1 MNGHWQM
8 KGGQMYAS
16 AASVRVNEIQNGAQC
31 FSISRLHQTP
41 WFPRGVHAHILLV
54 SDRRIALR
62 QSTRPADEEIEVA
75 TLVTIPKY
83 ILFFFVLD
91 YSQRLSLNFLF
102 NRSLPPP

>member
-1 MNGHWQM
+1 
-8 KGGQMYAS
+8 MYAS
-16 AASVRVNEIQNGAQC
+16 AASVRVNEIQNGARC
-31 FSISRLHQTP
+31 FSISCLHQTP
-41 WFPRGVHAHILLV
+41 WFPRGVHAHIRLV
-54 SDRRIALR
+54 SDRRIALPLP
-62 QSTRPADEEIEVA
+62 TRPADEEIVYLFVA